1 MNKNLKLFF
10 LPSFCY
16 LTILTRANRAR
27 KRARW
32 WANWNLIQ
40 LTNLPKPS
48 NSLGKFQTPAD
59 PKSFAKSSPSQSFPA
74 ENFQTTSISMNTIVY
89 DLNENTHSWS
99 RLCLYKS
106 VYRNLRLRLMSVVS
120 FARRLLESSEGNN
133 IAVSAG
139 KRKIRFISWRN
150 EAKLNQS
157 NEKQKV
163 SVEIFR
169 QSVILFFGNL
179 FSFSI
184 FMRATTSVCREGIW
198 NSPLRA
204 FRSCKLLHL

>member
-1 MNKNLKLFF
+1 MNKNFTIENF
-10 LPSFCY
+10 SFC
-16 LTILTRANRAR
+16 LLSATWRFWPKQTEEGR

-40 LTNLPKPS
+40 LTNLPKLW

-59 PKSFAKSSPSQSFPA
+59 PKSSAKSSPSQSFPV

-89 DLNENTHSWS
+89 DLNKNTHSWS

-139 KRKIRFISWRN
+139 GRRK
-150 EAKLNQS
+150 
-157 NEKQKV
+157 
-163 SVEIFR
+163 
-169 QSVILFFGNL
+169 
-179 FSFSI
+179 
-184 FMRATTSVCREGIW
+184 
-198 NSPLRA
+198 
-204 FRSCKLLHL
+204 